1 MPINIHPRADPTAHH
16 PAADITTLK
25 EAAASVSAA
34 YNTAIDILDVLLDVS
49 IEMRN
54 RPPLHND
61 RAQKMEQYIE
71 RMKSILESEN
81 LRFHYMTQ
89 SIRKNDPVEK
99 LRAWR
104 MMGEQDVELAVLREG
119 DLGGLGARM
128 ANTERVTWV
137 LNTYGLHYLWLQA
150 EQRDAAEGILH

>member
-1 MPINIHPRADPTAHH
+1 MPINIDPRADPTAHH

-25 EAAASVSAA
+25 EAAESVAGA
-34 YNTAIDILDVLLDVS
+34 YNTAIDVLDVLLDVS

-54 RPPLHND
+54 RPHLHND

-71 RMKSILESEN
+71 RMKSIVESKN
-81 LRFHYMTQ
+81 LRFYYMNK
-89 SIRKNDPVEK
+89 SIRKSDPVEK

-104 MMGEQDVELAVLREG
+104 MMCEQDVELAVSRDG
-119 DLGGLGARM
+119 DLGGLGART

-150 EQRDAAEGILH
+150 EQRDAAEGILQ